1 MLKGRRSFLSSSLAT
16 LPIAGAVARSAA
28 AAEPEPQSLEQ
39 RLVAAFD
46 AMEIADTHEHL
57 LDEKERCTQNID
69 FFRLIGHYALGDAIS
84 AGMTRDAVEL
94 MENKNASDVER
105 WKALEPYWKFSHLT
119 AYSQC
124 LRTAIRDIYG
134 FDEISAATIRPINDA
149 IRARNQ
155 PGLYHYIFKERAR
168 IRFWVQDDRAATPT
182 PADRDYFVTVREFDR
197 FVIPQ
202 TPDDVHKLEKVTGV
216 SITSLDGLKRALQK
230 NFEEAVNAGI
240 VGIKTII
247 AYSRDIL
254 FQEVEEQAAARDFD
268 NLMRGGRPLPQGFHQ
283 FVDRPFRNLED
294 YMFHQ
299 VIQLVDAHHL
309 PVQFHTGMNST
320 NFVSNTDTTHLTNLF
335 FLYPQVRWDIFH
347 IGYPYQEKLC
357 VLAKCFANVFI
368 DFSWMHIVSPE
379 VCDRALNEYLETIP
393 FNKILGFGGDFIYAE
408 LTYAHAKMARRAVAQ
423 VLAAKVGEGFCS
435 ETDALELGRRIL
447 YDNAAALFFEKRST
461 PPPPL
466 MPSVPLLI

>member
-1 MLKGRRSFLSSSLAT
+1 MFKGRRSFLSSSLAT
-16 LPIAGAVARSAA
+16 IPMVGAVAKSVTAS
-28 AAEPEPQSLEQ
+28 EPVPQSLEQ

-46 AMEIADTHEHL
+46 ALEIADTHEHL
-57 LDEKERCTQNID
+57 LDEKERCAQTID

-84 AGMTRDAVEL
+84 AGMTRNALEL
-94 MENKNASDVER
+94 MENKNVSDAER

-134 FDEISAATIRPINDA
+134 FDEISASTIRPINDS

-155 PGLYHYIFKERAR
+155 PGLYRDIFKERAH

-202 TPDDVHKLEKVTGV
+202 TPDDIHKLEKVTGV

-230 NFEEAVNAGI
+230 NFEEAVSAGI

-254 FQEVEEQAAARDFD
+254 FQEVDEPAAARDFD
-268 NLMRGGRPLPQGFHQ
+268 NLMRGGRRLPQGFHQ

-320 NFVSNTDTTHLTNLF
+320 NFVSNTDPTHLTNLF

-379 VCDRALNEYLETIP
+379 VCRRALNEYLETIP
-393 FNKILGFGGDFIYAE
+393 SNKILGFGGDFLYAE

-423 VLAAKVGEGFCS
+423 VLAAKVVEGFCS
-435 ETDALELGRRIL
+435 EAEALELGHRIL
-447 YDNAAALFFEKRST
+447 YENAAGLFFEKRT
-461 PPPPL
+461 EPL
-466 MPSVPLLI
+466 PQLLPSVPLLL

>member
-1 MLKGRRSFLSSSLAT
+1 MFKGRRSFLSSSLAT
-16 LPIAGAVARSAA
+16 LPLVGAVAKSAA
-28 AAEPEPQSLEQ
+28 SGPQSLEQ

-46 AMEIADTHEHL
+46 ALEIADTHEHL
-57 LDEKERCTQNID
+57 LDEKERCAQTID

-105 WKALEPYWKFSHLT
+105 WKALEPYWKFSQLT
-119 AYSQC
+119 GYSQC

-155 PGLYHYIFKERAR
+155 PGLYRNIFKERAR

-254 FQEVEEQAAARDFD
+254 FQEVDEPAAARDFD
-268 NLMRGGRPLPQGFHQ
+268 SLMRGGSPLPQGFRQ

-320 NFVSNTDTTHLTNLF
+320 NFVSNTDPTHLTNLF
-335 FLYPQVRWDIFH
+335 FLYPQVRWDVFH

-379 VCDRALNEYLETIP
+379 VCRRALSEYLETIP
-393 FNKILGFGGDFIYAE
+393 SNKILGFGGDFIYAE

-435 ETDALELGRRIL
+435 ESEALELGRRIL
-447 YDNAAALFFEKRST
+447 YENAAALFFEKRPA
-461 PPPPL
+461 PPQPL
-466 MPSVPLLI
+466 MPLVPLLI

>member
-1 MLKGRRSFLSSSLAT
+1 MFKGRRSFLSSSLAT
-16 LPIAGAVARSAA
+16 ISMVGAVAKSAA
-28 AAEPEPQSLEQ
+28 AAAPEPQSLEQ

-46 AMEIADTHEHL
+46 ALEIADTHEHL
-57 LDEKERCTQNID
+57 LDEKERCAQTID

-84 AGMTRDAVEL
+84 AGMTREALQL
-94 MENKNASDVER
+94 MENKNASDMDR

-124 LRTAIRDIYG
+124 LRTAVRDIYG
-134 FDEISAATIRPINDA
+134 FDEVSASTIRPINDA

-155 PGLYHYIFKERAR
+155 PGLYHYIFKEQAR

-197 FVIPQ
+197 FALPQ
-202 TPDDVHKLEKVTGV
+202 TPDDVHKLEQLTGV
-216 SITSLDGLKRALQK
+216 SITSLAGLKQALEK
-230 NFEEAVNAGI
+230 NFQEAVSAGI

-247 AYSRDIL
+247 AYSRNIL
-254 FQEVEEQAAARDFD
+254 FQEVAEGAAARDFD
-268 NLMRGGRPLPQGFHQ
+268 SLMRGQRALPQGIRQ

-294 YMFHQ
+294 YMFHH
-299 VIQLVDAHHL
+299 VIRLADAHYL

-320 NFVSNTDTTHLTNLF
+320 NFVSNTDPTHLTNLF

-347 IGYPYQEKLC
+347 IGFPYQEKLC

-379 VCDRALNEYLETIP
+379 VCRRALSEYLETVP
-393 FNKILGFGGDFIYAE
+393 SNKILGFGGDFIYAE

-423 VLAAKVGEGFCS
+423 VLAVKVAEGYCN
-435 ETDALELGRRIL
+435 ETEALELGCRIL
-447 YDNAAALFFEKRST
+447 YDNAASLFFEKRT
-461 PPPPL
+461 APL
-466 MPSVPLLI
+466 PQLLPFVPLLV

>member
-16 LPIAGAVARSAA
+16 LPIAGALAKSAA
-28 AAEPEPQSLEQ
+28 GNEPKSQSLEH

-46 AMEIADTHEHL
+46 ALEIADTHEHL
-57 LDEKERCTQNID
+57 LDEKERCTQTID
-69 FFRLIGHYALGDAIS
+69 FFRLIGHYALGDAIL
-84 AGMTRDAVEL
+84 AGMTRGALEL
-94 MENKNASDVER
+94 MENKNASDAER
-105 WKALEPYWKFSHLT
+105 WKALEPYWKLSHLT

-124 LRTAIRDIYG
+124 LRIAIRDIYG
-134 FDEISAATIRPINDA
+134 FDEISASTIRPINDA

-155 PGLYHYIFKERAR
+155 PGLYRNIFKERAR

-202 TPDDVHKLEKVTGV
+202 TPDDVHKLEEVTGV

-254 FQEVEEQAAARDFD
+254 FQEVDEQSAARDFD
-268 NLMRGGRPLPQGFHQ
+268 SMMRGGRTLPQGFHR

-294 YMFHQ
+294 YMFHHL
-299 VIQLVDAHHL
+299 IQLVDAHHL

-320 NFVSNTDTTHLTNLF
+320 NFVSNTDPTHLTNLF

-379 VCDRALNEYLETIP
+379 VCRRALSEYLEMIP
-393 FNKILGFGGDFIYAE
+393 SNKILGFGGDFLYAE

-435 ETDALELGRRIL
+435 ESEARELGRRIL
-447 YDNAAALFFEKRST
+447 YENAAALFFEKHAE
-461 PPPPL
+461 PPQPL
-466 MPSVPLLI
+466 MPLVPLLI